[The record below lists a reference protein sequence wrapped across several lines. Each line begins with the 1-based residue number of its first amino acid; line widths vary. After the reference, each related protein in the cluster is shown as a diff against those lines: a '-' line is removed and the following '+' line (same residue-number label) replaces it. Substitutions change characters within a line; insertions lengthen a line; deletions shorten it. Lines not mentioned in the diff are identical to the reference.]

1 MSFPAHCPSCL
12 SRWPSTRGMVY
23 SVGSHVGTLCDNT
36 WHAGIGY
43 DPAKLDLNDYDKAM
57 LKGMKIGV

>member
-1 MSFPAHCPSCL
+1 
-12 SRWPSTRGMVY
+12 MVY